1 MRNNKMKN
9 IKNFC
14 WVLVLI
20 SLLLTSCKD
29 FLKEDPQ
36 NVVAQNN
43 YYSNEED
50 AISAVN
56 SIYAWLGSYDF
67 TYGNTAGIYHSTFWV
82 TQGLASDEMNNNQ
95 VGSPDLDQL
104 ATFSFNSENSQI
116 LEIWKMHYKVIFTA
130 NIAIARIPK
139 IDMDETMRTRLV
151 NEAKFI
157 RALLYFN
164 LVRMFDKVPLLVNE
178 NEPLKPEVSSS
189 NLIYD
194 QIIQDL
200 KDAENLPE
208 SYTAGNGKGRATS
221 GAAKSLL
228 AKVYLTLGEFQKTAD
243 KAFEVINSS
252 QYELWSDFAD
262 VMKLSS
268 RNGKEVVFS
277 VGFGDGDGAIS
288 FWEVGQF
295 NVRLL
300 PAELTKEIPEITNTQ
315 GWQVATQ
322 DLYNSFS
329 SDDSRK
335 AVTFM
340 TQFSKPDGSV
350 VKLDKIYFQ
359 KYWDKAADPTA
370 GGSKNDFPVIRYSDV
385 LLMYAEAN
393 AQLGDI
399 STANEYLNK
408 VRNRA
413 NLSSV
418 SLASKDE
425 LLEAILLERRKEFA
439 CEGQRW
445 FDLVRTNK
453 LASKVQEAKG
463 ITPNS
468 DFNLFPIPL
477 RERDLNAN
485 LPQNP
490 GY

>member
-1 MRNNKMKN
+1 MKK
-9 IKNFC
+9 IKYTG
-14 WVLVLI
+14 WVMLLT
-20 SLLLTSCKD
+20 LLLSTSCKD

-36 NVVAQNN
+36 NVVAQSN
-43 YYSNEED
+43 YYSNEQD

-67 TYGNTAGIYHSTFWV
+67 TYGNTAGIYHSTFWI
-82 TQGLASDEMNNNQ
+82 TQGLTSDEMDNNQ
-95 VGSPDLDQL
+95 IGSPDLDQL
-104 ATFSFNSENSQI
+104 ATFSFNSENGSV
-116 LEIWKMHYKVIFTA
+116 LEMWKIHYKTIFSA
-130 NIAIARIPK
+130 NIAISRIPG
-139 IDMDETMRTRLV
+139 INMDATLRNRLV

-164 LVRMFDKVPLLVNE
+164 LVRMYNEVPLLLTE
-178 NEPLKPEVSSS
+178 NEQLNPEVSSVDK
-189 NLIYD
+189 IYA

-200 KDAENLPE
+200 TDAENLPAN
-208 SYTAGNGKGRATS
+208 YPAGSGKGRATS

-228 AKVYLTLGEFQKTAD
+228 AKVYLTRGEYQKSSD
-243 KAFEVINSS
+243 KALEVINSK
-252 QYELWSDFAD
+252 QYDLWDNFAD

-268 RNGKEVVFS
+268 RNGKEIVFS

-300 PAELTKEIPEITNTQ
+300 PAELSKEIPGVTNTQ

-322 DLYNSFS
+322 NLYDSFS

-335 AVTFM
+335 AATFL
-340 TQFSKPDGSV
+340 TQFNKPNGST
-350 VKLDKIYFQ
+350 VKLSKIYFQ
-359 KYWDKAADPTA
+359 KYWDQAADPTA
-370 GGSKNDFPVIRYSDV
+370 GGSKNDFPVLRYSDV

-393 AQLGDI
+393 AQLGNTDI
-399 STANEYLNK
+399 ANTYLNK

-413 NLSSV
+413 NLTNVNLS
-418 SLASKDE
+418 AKDE
-425 LLEAILLERRKEFA
+425 LLGAILLERRKEFA

-445 FDLVRTNK
+445 FDLVRVNK
-453 LASKVQEAKG
+453 LAEKVTEAKN
-463 ITPNS
+463 ITPAA

-477 RERDLNAN
+477 RERDLNTN